1 MGKVRNCTG
10 ELGNC
15 TDRVCYIST
24 RKTLHYT
31 HAINHSDK
39 ERNKMLKTELAV
51 KAIGQ
56 PSIQALSESEQRT
69 FFETLFANILKLSN
83 NQSKG
88 A

>member
-1 MGKVRNCTG
+1 
-10 ELGNC
+10 
-15 TDRVCYIST
+15 
-24 RKTLHYT
+24 
-31 HAINHSDK
+31 
-39 ERNKMLKTELAV
+39 MLKTELAV